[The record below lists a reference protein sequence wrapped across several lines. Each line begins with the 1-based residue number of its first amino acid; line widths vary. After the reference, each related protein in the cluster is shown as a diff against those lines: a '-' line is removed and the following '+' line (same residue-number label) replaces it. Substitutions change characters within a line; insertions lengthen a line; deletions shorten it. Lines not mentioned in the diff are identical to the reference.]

1 MKSDSISASSAPS
14 SRNMATRNRTRPL
27 ETVYA
32 FRPVHLPPGKEANK
46 TFRRPP
52 GANARRRGSFWAS
65 PSPSSRIACSS
76 EAMTSSISIRS
87 WTSLSR
93 KISATAGRIAVR
105 DVTPPKRLASSRPR
119 RPGACGAEAG
129 VDSCARSVTNHGA
142 LPRVLVVSLAPAA
155 DGAKYA
161 SALGVVTSMS
171 QARPLNVGLIG
182 LGTVGS
188 QIAERMLTWGP
199 QLSRRA
205 GVELCLQKVLVRD
218 VTKRRTID
226 ISPDLLTADPDAILD
241 DPKVEV
247 VMEVAGGDEPMRSYI
262 ERAIQA
268 GKHVITPN
276 KVVMAKHGP
285 QLLGPAAEKNV
296 DVYFEAAV
304 GGGIPLIS
312 TFRTDLQANRIESVS
327 AVINGTTNYVLGRMA
342 SQGMTMADALREA
355 QDAGY
360 AEADPTDDIGGYD
373 ATYKLAI
380 LASIAYEIKV
390 RPNEIYREGIE
401 GVEPVDFRYAREL
414 GFAIK
419 LIAHTQRHPGRIE
432 ARVHPAMV
440 SLDHPLARV
449 EGAENA
455 VFVEGDLV
463 GKVLLMGQGAGGRP
477 TASAVVGDLIDL
489 ARSIRRGVQ
498 SRPSFSFDDRI
509 GVVPIG
515 EVKTR
520 AYYRIRVDDR
530 PGVLAAIGQ
539 VFAEEGVSISSFIQ
553 KAAWSHDMTAEL
565 VVTTHPSLDASLQK
579 ARERMERLEPVHAV
593 SSFLRVF

>member
-1 MKSDSISASSAPS
+1 
-14 SRNMATRNRTRPL
+14 
-27 ETVYA
+27 
-32 FRPVHLPPGKEANK
+32 
-46 TFRRPP
+46 
-52 GANARRRGSFWAS
+52 
-65 PSPSSRIACSS
+65 
-76 EAMTSSISIRS
+76 MT
-87 WTSLSR
+87 T
-93 KISATAGRIAVR
+93 T
-105 DVTPPKRLASSRPR
+105 
-119 RPGACGAEAG
+119 
-129 VDSCARSVTNHGA
+129 
-142 LPRVLVVSLAPAA
+142 
-155 DGAKYA
+155 
-161 SALGVVTSMS
+161 
-171 QARPLNVGLIG
+171 RPLNVGLIG

-205 GVELCLQKVLVRD
+205 GVELCLRKVLVRD
-218 VTKRRTID
+218 VNKRRSIE
-226 ISPDLLTADPDAILD
+226 ISPDLLTSDPGEILD

-247 VMEVAGGDEPMRSYI
+247 VIEVAGGDEPMRTYL
-262 ERAIQA
+262 ERAIQG
-268 GKHVITPN
+268 GKHVITAN

-285 QLLGPAAEKNV
+285 ELLDQAAEKNV

-342 SQGMTMADALREA
+342 TGLSMADAVREA

-360 AEADPTDDIGGYD
+360 AEADPTEDVGGYD

-390 RPNEIYREGIE
+390 RPGEIYREGIE
-401 GVEPVDFRYAREL
+401 GVAPVDFRYAREL
-414 GFAIK
+414 GYAIK
-419 LIAHTQRHPGRIE
+419 LVAHTQRHTGRVE
-432 ARVHPAMV
+432 ARVHPAMI

-463 GKVLLMGQGAGGRP
+463 GQVLLVGQGAGGRP

-553 KAAWSHDMTAEL
+553 KDAWSHDMTAEL
-565 VVTTHPSLDASLQK
+565 VVTTHPSLDASLQN

>member
-1 MKSDSISASSAPS
+1 MS
-14 SRNMATRNRTRPL
+14 RPL
-27 ETVYA
+27 
-32 FRPVHLPPGKEANK
+32 
-46 TFRRPP
+46 
-52 GANARRRGSFWAS
+52 S
-65 PSPSSRIACSS
+65 
-76 EAMTSSISIRS
+76 
-87 WTSLSR
+87 
-93 KISATAGRIAVR
+93 
-105 DVTPPKRLASSRPR
+105 
-119 RPGACGAEAG
+119 
-129 VDSCARSVTNHGA
+129 
-142 LPRVLVVSLAPAA
+142 
-155 DGAKYA
+155 
-161 SALGVVTSMS
+161 
-171 QARPLNVGLIG
+171 VGLIG

-188 QIAERMLTWGP
+188 QVAERMLSWAP

-205 GVELCLQKVLVRD
+205 GVELCLKKVLVRD
-218 VTKRRTID
+218 VNKRRALEIP
-226 ISPDLLTADPDAILD
+226 SDLLTADPSELLD
-241 DPKVEV
+241 DDSIEV
-247 VMEVAGGDEPMRSYI
+247 LVEVAGGDEPMRSYL

-268 GKHVITPN
+268 GKHVVTAN

-285 QLLGPAAEKNV
+285 ELLDLAAERNV

-312 TFRTDLQANRIESVS
+312 TFRVDLQANRIERVS

-342 SQGMTMADALREA
+342 SAGLTIADAVREA

-360 AEADPTDDIGGYD
+360 AEADPTDDIGGFD

-390 RPNEIYREGIE
+390 RPGEIYREGIE

-414 GFAIK
+414 GYAIK
-419 LIAHTQRHPGRIE
+419 LVAHTQRHTGRVE

-440 SLDHPLARV
+440 PLDHPLARV

-463 GKVLLMGQGAGGRP
+463 GQVLLVGQGAGGRP

-498 SRPSFSFDDRI
+498 SRPSFSFDDRV
-509 GVVPIG
+509 GVIPIA
-515 EVKTR
+515 EVRTR
-520 AYYRIRVDDR
+520 AYYRIRVADR
-530 PGVLAAIGQ
+530 AGVVAAIGQ

-553 KAAWSHDMTAEL
+553 KDAWSHDQTAEL
-565 VVTTHPSLDASLQK
+565 VVTTHPSLEASLQR
-579 ARERMERLEPVHAV
+579 AREKMAALEPVHAV

>member
-1 MKSDSISASSAPS
+1 MTVTK
-14 SRNMATRNRTRPL
+14 RPL
-27 ETVYA
+27 
-32 FRPVHLPPGKEANK
+32 
-46 TFRRPP
+46 
-52 GANARRRGSFWAS
+52 S
-65 PSPSSRIACSS
+65 
-76 EAMTSSISIRS
+76 
-87 WTSLSR
+87 
-93 KISATAGRIAVR
+93 
-105 DVTPPKRLASSRPR
+105 
-119 RPGACGAEAG
+119 
-129 VDSCARSVTNHGA
+129 
-142 LPRVLVVSLAPAA
+142 
-155 DGAKYA
+155 
-161 SALGVVTSMS
+161 
-171 QARPLNVGLIG
+171 VGLIG
-182 LGTVGS
+182 RGTVGS
-188 QIAERMLTWGP
+188 QVAERMLSWAP

-205 GVELCLQKVLVRD
+205 GVELCLKKVLVRD
-218 VTKRRTID
+218 IHKRRSIE
-226 ISPDLLTADPDAILD
+226 ISPDLLTTDPGAILD

-268 GKHVITPN
+268 GKHVITAN

-285 QLLGPAAEKNV
+285 QLLDQAAEKNV

-355 QDAGY
+355 QEAGY

-390 RPNEIYREGIE
+390 RPDDIYREGIE
-401 GVEPVDFRYAREL
+401 GIEPIDFRYAREL

-440 SLDHPLARV
+440 PLDHPLARV

-463 GKVLLMGQGAGGRP
+463 GQVLLVGQGAGGRP

-489 ARSIRRGVQ
+489 SRSIRRGVQ

-509 GVVPIG
+509 GVIPIG

-520 AYYRIRVDDR
+520 AYYRVRADDR
-530 PGVLAAIGQ
+530 TGVIAALGQ

-553 KAAWSHDMTAEL
+553 KDAWSHDQTAEL
-565 VVTTHPSLDASLQK
+565 VVTTHPSLDASLQR
-579 ARERMERLEPVHAV
+579 ARERMARLEPVHAV

>member
-1 MKSDSISASSAPS
+1 
-14 SRNMATRNRTRPL
+14 
-27 ETVYA
+27 
-32 FRPVHLPPGKEANK
+32 
-46 TFRRPP
+46 
-52 GANARRRGSFWAS
+52 
-65 PSPSSRIACSS
+65 
-76 EAMTSSISIRS
+76 MTG
-87 WTSLSR
+87 T
-93 KISATAGRIAVR
+93 K
-105 DVTPPKRLASSRPR
+105 
-119 RPGACGAEAG
+119 
-129 VDSCARSVTNHGA
+129 
-142 LPRVLVVSLAPAA
+142 
-155 DGAKYA
+155 
-161 SALGVVTSMS
+161 
-171 QARPLNVGLIG
+171 RPLNVGLIG

-188 QIAERMLTWGP
+188 QVADRMLSWGP

-205 GVELCLQKVLVRD
+205 GVELCLRKVLVRD
-218 VTKRRTID
+218 VAKRRAIEV
-226 ISPDLLTADPDAILD
+226 PRELLTSDASQLLD
-241 DPKVEV
+241 DGAIEV
-247 VMEVAGGDEPMRSYI
+247 LIEVAGGDEPVRSYL

-268 GKHVITPN
+268 GKHVITAN

-285 QLLGPAAEKNV
+285 QLLDQAAEKNV

-312 TFRTDLQANRIESVS
+312 TFRTDLQANRIDRVS
-327 AVINGTTNYVLGRMA
+327 AVLNGTTNYVLGRMA
-342 SQGMTMADALREA
+342 SAGVAMADAIKEA

-360 AEADPTDDIGGYD
+360 AEADPTDDVGGFD

-380 LASIAYEIKV
+380 LSSIAYEIKV
-390 RPNEIYREGIE
+390 HPDDIYREGID
-401 GVEPVDFRYAREL
+401 GIEPVDFRYAREL
-414 GFAIK
+414 GYAIK
-419 LIAHTQRHPGRIE
+419 LVAHTQRHQGRVE

-440 SLDHPLARV
+440 PLDHPLARV

-455 VFVEGDLV
+455 VYVEGDLV
-463 GKVLLMGQGAGGRP
+463 GKVLLVGQGAGGRP

-520 AYYRIRVDDR
+520 AYYRIQAEDR
-530 PGVLAAIGQ
+530 PGVVAAVGQ

-553 KAAWSHDMTAEL
+553 KDAFSHDQTAEL

-579 ARERMERLEPVHAV
+579 ARERMARLESIRAV

>member
-1 MKSDSISASSAPS
+1 M
-14 SRNMATRNRTRPL
+14 
-27 ETVYA
+27 
-32 FRPVHLPPGKEANK
+32 G
-46 TFRRPP
+46 
-52 GANARRRGSFWAS
+52 
-65 PSPSSRIACSS
+65 
-76 EAMTSSISIRS
+76 
-87 WTSLSR
+87 
-93 KISATAGRIAVR
+93 
-105 DVTPPKRLASSRPR
+105 VTK
-119 RPGACGAEAG
+119 
-129 VDSCARSVTNHGA
+129 
-142 LPRVLVVSLAPAA
+142 
-155 DGAKYA
+155 
-161 SALGVVTSMS
+161 
-171 QARPLNVGLIG
+171 QPLNVGLIG

-188 QIAERMLTWGP
+188 QVADRMLQWGS

-205 GVELCLQKVLVRD
+205 DVELCLQKVLVRD
-218 VTKRRTID
+218 VDKRRSID
-226 ISPDLLTADPDAILD
+226 ISSDLLTADPAAILD
-241 DPKVEV
+241 DSSIDV
-247 VMEVAGGDEPMRSYI
+247 VIEVAGGDEPMHSYL

-268 GKHVITPN
+268 GKHVITAN

-285 QLLGPAAEKNV
+285 QLLDQAAERNV

-342 SQGMTMADALREA
+342 SAGLSMADAVREA
-355 QDAGY
+355 QEAGY

-390 RPNEIYREGIE
+390 RPDDIYREGIE

-414 GFAIK
+414 GYAIK
-419 LIAHTQRHPGRIE
+419 LVAHSQRHPGRVE
-432 ARVHPAMV
+432 ARVHPAMIP
-440 SLDHPLARV
+440 LDHPLARV
-449 EGAENA
+449 EGPENA

-463 GKVLLMGQGAGGRP
+463 GQVLLVGQGAGGKP

-520 AYYRIRVDDR
+520 AYYRIQAEDR
-530 PGVLAAIGQ
+530 PGVVAAVGQ

-553 KAAWSHDMTAEL
+553 KDASSHNQTAEL
-565 VVTTHPSLDASLQK
+565 VITTHPSLESSLQK
-579 ARERMERLEPVHAV
+579 ARERMGKLEAVREV

>member
-1 MKSDSISASSAPS
+1 
-14 SRNMATRNRTRPL
+14 
-27 ETVYA
+27 
-32 FRPVHLPPGKEANK
+32 
-46 TFRRPP
+46 
-52 GANARRRGSFWAS
+52 
-65 PSPSSRIACSS
+65 
-76 EAMTSSISIRS
+76 
-87 WTSLSR
+87 
-93 KISATAGRIAVR
+93 
-105 DVTPPKRLASSRPR
+105 
-119 RPGACGAEAG
+119 
-129 VDSCARSVTNHGA
+129 
-142 LPRVLVVSLAPAA
+142 
-155 DGAKYA
+155 
-161 SALGVVTSMS
+161 MS
-171 QARPLNVGLIG
+171 ARPLNVGLIG

-188 QIAERMLTWGP
+188 QVAERMLSWGP

-205 GVELCLQKVLVRD
+205 GVEVRLKKGLVRD
-218 VTKRRTID
+218 VGKRRPTGGP
-226 ISPDLLTADPDAILD
+226 SDLLTADASELLEDSSI
-241 DPKVEV
+241 EV
-247 VMEVAGGDEPMRSYI
+247 LIEVAGGDEPMRSYI
-262 ERAIQA
+262 ERAIQV
-268 GKHVITPN
+268 GKHVITAN

-285 QLLGPAAEKNV
+285 ELLDLAAERNV

-312 TFRTDLQANRIESVS
+312 TFRVDLQANRIERVS

-342 SQGMTMADALREA
+342 SAGLPMADAVREA

-360 AEADPTDDIGGYD
+360 AEADPTEDVGGYD

-380 LASIAYEIKV
+380 VASIAYEIKV
-390 RPNEIYREGIE
+390 RPGDIYREGID
-401 GVEPVDFRYAREL
+401 GIEPVDFRYAREL
-414 GFAIK
+414 GYAIK
-419 LIAHTQRHPGRIE
+419 LIAHTQRHPGRVE

-440 SLDHPLARV
+440 PLDHPLARV

-455 VFVEGDLV
+455 VYVEGDLV
-463 GKVLLMGQGAGGRP
+463 GKVLLVGLGAGGRP

-553 KAAWSHDMTAEL
+553 KDAWSHDMTAEL

-579 ARERMERLEPVHAV
+579 ARERMARLEPVHAV

>member
-1 MKSDSISASSAPS
+1 M
-14 SRNMATRNRTRPL
+14 
-27 ETVYA
+27 TVT
-32 FRPVHLPPGKEANK
+32 K
-46 TFRRPP
+46 
-52 GANARRRGSFWAS
+52 
-65 PSPSSRIACSS
+65 
-76 EAMTSSISIRS
+76 
-87 WTSLSR
+87 
-93 KISATAGRIAVR
+93 
-105 DVTPPKRLASSRPR
+105 
-119 RPGACGAEAG
+119 
-129 VDSCARSVTNHGA
+129 
-142 LPRVLVVSLAPAA
+142 
-155 DGAKYA
+155 
-161 SALGVVTSMS
+161 
-171 QARPLNVGLIG
+171 RPLNVGLIG

-188 QIAERMLTWGP
+188 QVADRMLSWGP

-205 GVELCLQKVLVRD
+205 GVELCLKKVLVRD
-218 VTKRRTID
+218 VAKRRAIAV
-226 ISPDLLTADPDAILD
+226 SGDLLTADASELLD
-241 DPKVEV
+241 DRAIEV
-247 VMEVAGGDEPMRSYI
+247 VIEVAGGDEPVHSYL

-268 GKHVITPN
+268 GKHVITAN

-285 QLLGPAAEKNV
+285 QLLDQAAEKNV

-312 TFRTDLQANRIESVS
+312 TFRTDLQANRIDRVS
-327 AVINGTTNYVLGRMA
+327 AVLNGTTNYMLGRMSSA
-342 SQGMTMADALREA
+342 GLSMADAIKEA

-360 AEADPTDDIGGYD
+360 AEADPTDDVGGYD

-390 RPNEIYREGIE
+390 RPGEIYREGIN
-401 GVEPVDFRYAREL
+401 GIEPVDFRYAREL
-414 GFAIK
+414 GYAIK
-419 LIAHTQRHPGRIE
+419 LVAHTQRHTGRVE

-440 SLDHPLARV
+440 PLDHPLARV

-463 GKVLLMGQGAGGRP
+463 AQVLLVGQGAGGRP

-509 GVVPIG
+509 GVIPIG

-520 AYYRIRVDDR
+520 AYYRIRVADR
-530 PGVLAAIGQ
+530 AGVVAAIGQ

-553 KAAWSHDMTAEL
+553 KDAWSHDQTAEL

-579 ARERMERLEPVHAV
+579 ARERMAALEPVHAV

>member
-1 MKSDSISASSAPS
+1 
-14 SRNMATRNRTRPL
+14 MAT
-27 ETVYA
+27 
-32 FRPVHLPPGKEANK
+32 
-46 TFRRPP
+46 
-52 GANARRRGSFWAS
+52 
-65 PSPSSRIACSS
+65 
-76 EAMTSSISIRS
+76 
-87 WTSLSR
+87 
-93 KISATAGRIAVR
+93 
-105 DVTPPKRLASSRPR
+105 
-119 RPGACGAEAG
+119 
-129 VDSCARSVTNHGA
+129 
-142 LPRVLVVSLAPAA
+142 
-155 DGAKYA
+155 
-161 SALGVVTSMS
+161 
-171 QARPLNVGLIG
+171 RPLNVGLIG

-188 QIAERMLTWGP
+188 QVAERLITAQT

-205 GVELCLQKVLVRD
+205 GVELCLKRVLVRD
-218 VTKRRTID
+218 VKKRRAVE
-226 ISPDLLTADPDAILD
+226 ISPDLLTLDPADVLEDPAIDVL
-241 DPKVEV
+241 V
-247 VMEVAGGDEPMRSYI
+247 EVAGGDEPMRSYL
-262 ERAIQA
+262 ERAIAA
-268 GKHVITPN
+268 GKHVITAN

-285 QLLGPAAEKNV
+285 ELLDAAVEKNV
-296 DVYFEAAV
+296 DLYFEAAV

-312 TFRTDLQANRIESVS
+312 TFRTDLQANRIERVS

-342 SQGMTMADALREA
+342 AAGLSLSEAVSEA
-355 QDAGY
+355 QAAGY
-360 AEADPTDDIGGYD
+360 AEADPTDDVGGYD

-390 RPNEIYREGIE
+390 RPDEIFREGIE

-414 GFAIK
+414 GYAIK
-419 LIAHTQRHPGRIE
+419 LIAHTQRHPGRVE

-440 SLDHPLARV
+440 PLDHPLARV

-463 GKVLLMGQGAGGRP
+463 GQVLLVGQGAGGRP

-509 GVVPIG
+509 GVVPMG
-515 EVKTR
+515 DVVTR

-553 KAAWSHDMTAEL
+553 KDAWSQDQTVEL
-565 VVTTHPSLDASLQK
+565 VVTTHPSLDASLQR
-579 ARERMERLEPVHAV
+579 ARVRMAALEPVHAV